1 MKLDIQTLLLV
12 LLLNMA
18 VLSLAVPLIMGA
30 RVSTAARRVQLSL
43 LLQTL
48 GWSCLAMPRRDPSLN
63 MLLSVLAMAG
73 LAAGT
78 AMVWDALRAWLGPRR
93 GRRLIWTLALLTPLG
108 YALSWN
114 SYPVRVGWANGML
127 ALQSLMV
134 CAMLL
139 QPTTENGRGWRWLI
153 AASQGALAATLLW
166 RGVLGAF
173 FTSEYPEF
181 HTPHA
186 SMLAFGVVANLAVPL
201 IAVGLLVAWRE
212 EAERALRT
220 LARTDSL
227 TGLLNRRALQQGAG
241 VLIAQARRHGDP
253 LCLLLIDLDG
263 FKAINDRHGHAVG
276 DQALVIAAAA
286 LQGTLRPGDLA
297 GRWGGEE
304 FCVVLARS
312 GAEAGA
318 AFDARLRSALA
329 ERTSA
334 DLAFTLDFSTGLSVL
349 EDEDDITADDLE
361 LMLQR
366 ADAALYRAK
375 AEGRGRLVVGLSSS
389 GQALR
394 N

>member
-1 MKLDIQTLLLV
+1 M
-12 LLLNMA
+12 
-18 VLSLAVPLIMGA
+18 
-30 RVSTAARRVQLSL
+30 
-43 LLQTL
+43 
-48 GWSCLAMPRRDPSLN
+48 
-63 MLLSVLAMAG
+63 
-73 LAAGT
+73 
-78 AMVWDALRAWLGPRR
+78 
-93 GRRLIWTLALLTPLG
+93 
-108 YALSWN
+108 
-114 SYPVRVGWANGML
+114 
-127 ALQSLMV
+127 
-134 CAMLL
+134 
-139 QPTTENGRGWRWLI
+139 
-153 AASQGALAATLLW
+153 
-166 RGVLGAF
+166 
-173 FTSEYPEF
+173 
-181 HTPHA
+181 
-186 SMLAFGVVANLAVPL
+186 
-201 IAVGLLVAWRE
+201 
-212 EAERALRT
+212 
-220 LARTDSL
+220 
-227 TGLLNRRALQQGAG
+227 
-241 VLIAQARRHGDP
+241 
-253 LCLLLIDLDG
+253 
-263 FKAINDRHGHAVG
+263 G